1 MSGGVVDALRLKISS
16 DSIGSLRADRLGPV
30 PRLPARHQFAPKLVA
45 RRTFQALNQGRDT
58 HVPWE
63 LHQDVNV
70 VGSSAERVNSRPKL
84 GSFVLHGPMQGLV
97 QSLINGSPSPTR

>member
-16 DSIGSLRADRLGPV
+16 DSIGSLRA
-30 PRLPARHQFAPKLVA
+30 
-45 RRTFQALNQGRDT
+45 
-58 HVPWE
+58 VPWE